1 MGGRRQGR
9 EISLQALY
17 RVELTGDTSPE
28 PLELLWQH
36 FEAPLDARG
45 FALEL
50 VHGVLA
56 RREAIDRLLADA
68 AQNWTLA
75 RLSRVDLNIL
85 RIAVYELLQQDE
97 RVPTSVVIDEAVEI
111 ARRYG
116 GEQSSQFVNGV
127 LDEIAGRLGVRE
139 RGEPPA
145 GSGLES

>member
-1 MGGRRQGR
+1 MGSRRQGR
-9 EISLQALY
+9 EIALQALY
-17 RVELTGDTSPE
+17 RVELTGDHSPE

-36 FEAPLDARG
+36 FEAPIDSRG

-50 VHGVLA
+50 VHGVLE
-56 RREAIDRLLADA
+56 RREVIDKLLSEA
-68 AQNWTLA
+68 AENWSLA

-85 RIAVYELLQQDE
+85 RIAVFELLERGD

-127 LDEIAGRLGVRE
+127 VDQIAGRLGIRD
-139 RGEPPA
+139 RRDTPG